1 MTEAEQLLLWRW
13 STIVQLT
20 SLAMA
25 AAFFALLARNSG
37 RSELRSWA
45 RAWFA
50 NFLAL
55 TVTSVYWT
63 LQPEA
68 VFPLVSF
75 LYLAAKAAF
84 VLLLI
89 EGAWLIAHPGARRIS
104 ARQLSIGILLYAA
117 VGAVLFR
124 TLMQIGVLQH
134 SAVAIALLGFSI
146 VMWRR
151 RTEGTIWLLAGLTL
165 RGMLS
170 AVEAAAYWTQVFPI
184 DSELSISLR
193 AMAAAFLPA
202 SSSFDMTA
210 EWVLVLGSVLAV
222 SERSRRELQDAN
234 RDLLAAQEDL
244 RRLADRDPLTALVN
258 RRSLPD
264 IFRAVQPH
272 GALLLFFDLDG
283 FKRINDSQGHAAGDT
298 CLKQFAAALRE
309 TFRPDDHVIRYGGDE
324 FLIVANGLDAAA
336 ARARVDEVRKRMVD
350 TGGGE
355 LVCRFSVGMAE
366 LPPGGQPE
374 AALEAADAQ
383 MYKAK
388 HHVIA

>member
-1 MTEAEQLLLWRW
+1 
-13 STIVQLT
+13 
-20 SLAMA
+20 
-25 AAFFALLARNSG
+25 
-37 RSELRSWA
+37 
-45 RAWFA
+45 
-50 NFLAL
+50 
-55 TVTSVYWT
+55 
-63 LQPEA
+63 
-68 VFPLVSF
+68 
-75 LYLAAKAAF
+75 
-84 VLLLI
+84 
-89 EGAWLIAHPGARRIS
+89 
-104 ARQLSIGILLYAA
+104 
-117 VGAVLFR
+117 
-124 TLMQIGVLQH
+124 
-134 SAVAIALLGFSI
+134 
-146 VMWRR
+146 
-151 RTEGTIWLLAGLTL
+151 
-165 RGMLS
+165 
-170 AVEAAAYWTQVFPI
+170 
-184 DSELSISLR
+184 
-193 AMAAAFLPA
+193 
-202 SSSFDMTA
+202 MTA

-244 RRLADRDPLTALVN
+244 RRLADRDPLTTLVN
-258 RRSLPD
+258 RRSLPE